1 MIGKIV
7 IGNDFYGVLAY
18 NEKKVREGVGHVI
31 DSNIEHS
38 TPVEMTREFNLIREL
53 RPNLGKAVLHV
64 SLNLPHSDYLDDRE
78 FASFGCD
85 YLMKLGFD
93 NNQFI
98 MYRHTDTEH
107 EHIHIIANRVRYS
120 GRTVSD
126 SNIKRRSREILN
138 GLERKYGLTQ
148 IVEQTNTKKSLT
160 QKEIEK
166 TLRTGNVPIKLV
178 LQDKIGSAFS
188 RAKDTAQFIELL
200 GQQHISPKF
209 NISKTTGRVSGI
221 SFRYQGVVYK
231 GSTLGKKFSWNS
243 IKKHIDYE
251 QTRDRSVVLSANEK
265 ERGTHPVGERNNG
278 TAIRPEPRNNGGS
291 KGVENLAQ
299 QSKGYLDKIEGNGV
313 VGPRAQETDWNP
325 FKLELLDDNAKKK
338 SKRKKKRRGL
348 GL

>member
-1 MIGKIV
+1 
-7 IGNDFYGVLAY
+7 
-18 NEKKVREGVGHVI
+18 
-31 DSNIEHS
+31 
-38 TPVEMTREFNLIREL
+38 
-53 RPNLGKAVLHV
+53 
-64 SLNLPHSDYLDDRE
+64 
-78 FASFGCD
+78 
-85 YLMKLGFD
+85 
-93 NNQFI
+93 

-126 SNIKRRSREILN
+126 SNIKRRSRKVLDE
-138 GLERKYGLTQ
+138 LEKKYGLTQ
-148 IVEQTNTKKSLT
+148 IVGKTNTQKPLT

-178 LQDKIGSAFS
+178 LQDRIGSAVA
-188 RAKDTAQFIELL
+188 RAKDIKEFIGLL
-200 GQQHISPKF
+200 EKQHISPRF
-209 NISKTTGRVSGI
+209 NVSKTTGRVSGI
-221 SFRYQGVVYK
+221 SFRYQDVVYK